1 MIQHEREYK
10 EFLQKVGVGDHD
22 VVVSSIASYISY
34 LNSVSNILAMDI
46 SPETV
51 ASEED
56 VQGIVQKLDGKRAKT
71 TIQNYQSALRRYAEM
86 VKERAAGNV
95 RVWSMNEAQKRFEE
109 VVAGAEAGTL
119 QIITRRGKPVIVISN
134 INREAVLKAYKDGSL
149 SSNKAAAMLGVTQEE
164 IARLAGE

>member
-1 MIQHEREYK
+1 
-10 EFLQKVGVGDHD
+10 
-22 VVVSSIASYISY
+22 
-34 LNSVSNILAMDI
+34 
-46 SPETV
+46 
-51 ASEED
+51 